1 MNELL
6 FLEEVDGL
14 RYYSFHP
21 SICHIYYPC
30 YEGNEIPPYFTRIV
44 HRIRMTR
51 ELYKSRYQVIYM
63 VKNHAVIGH
72 LVVGCGGSRIAMS
85 TKRDIVIGP
94 IWVVP
99 SQRSNG
105 YASKGIH
112 FILHNLAIDF
122 DYAYEYI
129 EKVNTP
135 SIRTVQKNGFEF
147 VNECGEYG
155 PFKVIRPCSGGYLN
169 VYRIKN
175 PRQEKGNSLL

>member
-1 MNELL
+1 
-6 FLEEVDGL
+6 
-14 RYYSFHP
+14 
-21 SICHIYYPC
+21 
-30 YEGNEIPPYFTRIV
+30 
-44 HRIRMTR
+44 MTR

-85 TKRDIVIGP
+85 TKRDIIIGP

>member
-1 MNELL
+1 
-6 FLEEVDGL
+6 
-14 RYYSFHP
+14 
-21 SICHIYYPC
+21 
-30 YEGNEIPPYFTRIV
+30 
-44 HRIRMTR
+44 MTR

-72 LVVGCGGSRIAMS
+72 LVVGRGGSRIAMS

-155 PFKVIRPCSGGYLN
+155 PFKVIRPCSGGHLN
-169 VYRIKN
+169 VYRINN
-175 PRQEKGNSLL
+175 PRQERGISLL